1 MEAIGILKVK
11 QDTVQVSEKFKKRE
25 FVIELD
31 EGRRDNP
38 KYPQFINFQLVQDS
52 CPILDQFN
60 LDDKIRVQFDLRGR
74 KWTDPNGV
82 DKYFNSL
89 QAWKIEPLTMDDDKL
104 PF

>member
-11 QDTVQVSEKFKKRE
+11 QDTVQVSDKFKKRE
-25 FVIELD
+25 FVIELT
-31 EGRRDNP
+31 DNP

-52 CPILDQFN
+52 CPMIDQFN
-60 LDDKIRVQFDLRGR
+60 LDDKIRVEFDLRGR

-89 QAWKIEPLTMDDDKL
+89 QAWKIEPLTTDNDQL

>member
-25 FVIELD
+25 FVIELT
-31 EGRRDNP
+31 DNP
-38 KYPQFINFQLVQDS
+38 KYPQFINFQLVQDN

-60 LDDKIRVQFDLRGR
+60 LDDKIKVEFDLRGR

-89 QAWKIEPLTMDDDKL
+89 QAWKIETLTTDPDGL

>member
-1 MEAIGILKVK
+1 MEVIGILKVK
-11 QDTVQVSEKFKKRE
+11 EETVQVSEKFKKRE
-25 FVIELD
+25 FVIELT
-31 EGRRDNP
+31 DNP

-52 CPILDQFN
+52 CPMLDQFN
-60 LDDKIRVQFDLRGR
+60 LDSKLRVEFDLRGR

-89 QAWKIEPLTMDDDKL
+89 QAWKIETLTTDPDGL

>member
-11 QDTVQVSEKFKKRE
+11 QDTVQVNEKFKKRE
-25 FVIELD
+25 FVIEFA
-31 EGRRDNP
+31 DNP
-38 KYPQFINFQLVQDS
+38 KYPQTIQFQLVQDS

-60 LDDKIRVQFDLRGR
+60 LDDKIRVEFDLRGR

-82 DKYFNSL
+82 DKYYNTL
-89 QAWKIEPLTMDDDKL
+89 QAWKIEALTTDPDGL

>member
-1 MEAIGILKVK
+1 MEAKGILKVK
-11 QDTVQVSEKFKKRE
+11 KDTVQVKEEFKKRE
-25 FVIELD
+25 FVIEFA
-31 EGRRDNP
+31 DNP
-38 KYPQFINFQLVQDS
+38 KYPQVINFQLVQDS

-60 LDDKIRVQFDLRGR
+60 IDDKIRIEFDLRGR

-89 QAWKIEPLTMDDDKL
+89 QAWKIEPLTTDPDGL

>member
-11 QDTVQVSEKFKKRE
+11 KDTVQVKEEFKKRE
-25 FVIELD
+25 FVIEFS
-31 EGRRDNP
+31 DNP
-38 KYPQFINFQLVQDS
+38 KYPQTIQFQLVQDS
-52 CPILDQFN
+52 CTMLDQFN
-60 LDDKIRVQFDLRGR
+60 LDDKIRVEFDLRGR

-89 QAWKIEPLTMDDDKL
+89 QAWKIEPLTTDPDGL

>member
-1 MEAIGILKVK
+1 MEVIGILKVK

-25 FVIELD
+25 FVIEFA
-31 EGRRDNP
+31 DNP
-38 KYPQFINFQLVQDS
+38 KYPQTIQFQLVQDS

-60 LDDKIRVQFDLRGR
+60 LDDKIRVEFELQGR

-89 QAWKIEPLTMDDDKL
+89 KAWKIEALTTDPDGL

>member
-11 QDTVQVSEKFKKRE
+11 QETVQVSDKFKKRE
-25 FVIELD
+25 FVIELT
-31 EGRRDNP
+31 DNP

-52 CPILDQFN
+52 CPMIDQFN
-60 LDDKIRVQFDLRGR
+60 LDDKIRVEFDLRGR

-89 QAWKIEPLTMDDDKL
+89 QAWKIEPLTTNNDEL

>member
-1 MEAIGILKVK
+1 MEVIGILKVK

-25 FVIELD
+25 FVIELT
-31 EGRRDNP
+31 DNP
-38 KYPQFINFQLVQDS
+38 KYPQTIQFQLVQDS
-52 CPILDQFN
+52 CPMLDQFN
-60 LDDKIRVQFDLRGR
+60 LDDKLRVEFELRGR

-89 QAWKIEPLTMDDDKL
+89 QAWKIETLTTDPDVL